1 MKSMFG
7 RRLMASFGAAVGAG
21 CLLLVTAA
29 PASAASAAVAVVQGS
44 GTISPGVTA
53 IPTNQSYTFNSVA
66 ITTVGVVNT
75 TPNIAGVSQCASNGS
90 TLIPENYAIGAGTG
104 VYSCSSGPL
113 AGRNGGLTYVR
124 VGAAVPVVLT
134 GGLTGALACA
144 FLANQTPPAAIVS
157 YGLTCVGAGA
167 AAN

>member
-1 MKSMFG
+1 MKKMLG
-7 RRLMASFGAAVGAG
+7 RRIAASFGAAVGAG

-75 TPNIAGVSQCASNGS
+75 TPSIAGVSQCTSSGS
-90 TLIPENYAIGAGTG
+90 TLVPENYAVGAGQG

-113 AGRNGGLTYVR
+113 AGRNGTVTYVR

-134 GGLTGALACA
+134 GGLAGALACA
-144 FLANQTPPAAIVS
+144 FTANQTPPAAITS
-157 YGLTCVGAGA
+157 YGLACAGAGA

>member
-1 MKSMFG
+1 MKKLFG
-7 RRLMASFGAAVGAG
+7 RRLAASLGAAVGAG
-21 CLLLVTAA
+21 CLLMVTAA

-53 IPTNQSYTFNSVA
+53 VPTSQNYTFNSVA
-66 ITTVGVVNT
+66 ITTVGVINNA
-75 TPNIAGVSQCASNGS
+75 PNVAGVSQCASNGS

-113 AGRNGGLTYVR
+113 ANVNGTLVYAR

-134 GGLTGALACA
+134 GGLTGALACV
-144 FLANQTPPAAIVS
+144 FQANQLPPAAIVS
-157 YGLTCVGAGA
+157 YGLTCAGAGA
-167 AAN
+167 N